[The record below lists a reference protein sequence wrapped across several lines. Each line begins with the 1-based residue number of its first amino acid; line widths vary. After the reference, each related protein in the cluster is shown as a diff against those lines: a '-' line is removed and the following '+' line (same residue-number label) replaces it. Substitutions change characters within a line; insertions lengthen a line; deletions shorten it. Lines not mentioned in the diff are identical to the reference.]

1 MMCRRYL
8 MLIPVF
14 IELSHGQAIPDFFI
28 GKETIMKLK
37 DFLNDDVDL
46 NQNVVKPKI
55 RLITVSDL
63 AGAQQVADYAK
74 KDAVIVKIKAD
85 KRMDILNIRQFLS
98 GASYMSN
105 AKMGNLD
112 ENTVLLAPAGFDFVE
127 IAPKKADLAKTN
139 ETKEDTKKT
148 LLEDVKQKNIDI
160 KP

>member
-1 MMCRRYL
+1 
-8 MLIPVF
+8 
-14 IELSHGQAIPDFFI
+14 
-28 GKETIMKLK
+28 MKLK

-46 NQNVVKPKI
+46 NQNVVKPII

-112 ENTVLLAPAGFDFVE
+112 DSTVLLAPAGFDFVE
-127 IAPKKADLAKTN
+127 IAPKKADAAKTNETNETN
-139 ETKEDTKKT
+139 ETKEDPKKT
-148 LLEDVKQKNIDI
+148 LLEDVKQKSIDI

>member
-1 MMCRRYL
+1 MVRRYL
-8 MLIPVF
+8 TFLL
-14 IELSHGQAIPDFFI
+14 ERKQS
-28 GKETIMKLK
+28 MKLK

-46 NQNVVKPKI
+46 NQNVVKPII

-63 AGAQQVADYAK
+63 AGAQQVADYVK

-112 ENTVLLAPAGFDFVE
+112 DSTVLLAPASFDFVE

-139 ETKEDTKKT
+139 ETKEDTKKN

>member
-1 MMCRRYL
+1 
-8 MLIPVF
+8 
-14 IELSHGQAIPDFFI
+14 
-28 GKETIMKLK
+28 MKLK

-46 NQNVVKPKI
+46 NQNVVKPII

-127 IAPKKADLAKTN
+127 IAPKKADPAKTN
-139 ETKEDTKKT
+139 ETQEDTKKT

>member
-1 MMCRRYL
+1 MVRRYL
-8 MLIPVF
+8 T
-14 IELSHGQAIPDFFI
+14 FFLER
-28 GKETIMKLK
+28 KQSMKLK

-46 NQNVVKPKI
+46 NQNVVKPII

-112 ENTVLLAPAGFDFVE
+112 ENTVLLAPASFDFVE
-127 IAPKKADLAKTN
+127 IAPKKANSTKTN
-139 ETKEDTKKT
+139 TKEDTKKN

>member
-1 MMCRRYL
+1 MVRQSL
-8 MLIPVF
+8 T
-14 IELSHGQAIPDFFI
+14 FFLER
-28 GKETIMKLK
+28 KRSMKLR

-46 NQNVVKPKI
+46 NQNVVKPII

-127 IAPKKADLAKTN
+127 IAPKKADPIKAN

-148 LLEDVKQKNIDI
+148 LLKDVKQKNIDI
-160 KP
+160 KPQIKANKD

>member
-1 MMCRRYL
+1 
-8 MLIPVF
+8 
-14 IELSHGQAIPDFFI
+14 
-28 GKETIMKLK
+28 MKLK

-46 NQNVVKPKI
+46 NQNVVKPII

-112 ENTVLLAPAGFDFVE
+112 ENTVLLAPASFDFVE
-127 IAPKKADLAKTN
+127 IAPKKANSTKTN
-139 ETKEDTKKT
+139 TKEDTKKN

>member
-1 MMCRRYL
+1 
-8 MLIPVF
+8 
-14 IELSHGQAIPDFFI
+14 
-28 GKETIMKLK
+28 MKLK
-37 DFLNDDVDL
+37 DFLNDDVDS
-46 NQNVVKPKI
+46 NQNVVKPII

-127 IAPKKADLAKTN
+127 IAPKKANSTKTN
-139 ETKEDTKKT
+139 TKEDTKKN

>member
-1 MMCRRYL
+1 MVRRYL
-8 MLIPVF
+8 T
-14 IELSHGQAIPDFFI
+14 FFLER
-28 GKETIMKLK
+28 KQSMKLK

-46 NQNVVKPKI
+46 NQNVVKPII

-112 ENTVLLAPAGFDFVE
+112 DSTVLLAPASFDFVE
-127 IAPKKADLAKTN
+127 IAPKKAALAKAN

-148 LLEDVKQKNIDI
+148 LREDVKQKNIDI

>member
-1 MMCRRYL
+1 
-8 MLIPVF
+8 
-14 IELSHGQAIPDFFI
+14 
-28 GKETIMKLK
+28 MKLR

-46 NQNVVKPKI
+46 NQNVVKPII

-127 IAPKKADLAKTN
+127 IAPKKADSTK
-139 ETKEDTKKT
+139 TKEDTKKT

-160 KP
+160 NPQIKANKD

>member
-1 MMCRRYL
+1 
-8 MLIPVF
+8 
-14 IELSHGQAIPDFFI
+14 
-28 GKETIMKLK
+28 MKLK
-37 DFLNDDVDL
+37 DFLNDDVDS
-46 NQNVVKPKI
+46 NQNVVKPII

-112 ENTVLLAPAGFDFVE
+112 DSTVLLAPAGFDFVE
-127 IAPKKADLAKTN
+127 IAPKKADPAKTN
-139 ETKEDTKKT
+139 TKEDTKNT

>member
-1 MMCRRYL
+1 MVRQSL
-8 MLIPVF
+8 T
-14 IELSHGQAIPDFFI
+14 FFLER
-28 GKETIMKLK
+28 KQSMKLR

-46 NQNVVKPKI
+46 NQNVVKPII

-74 KDAVIVKIKAD
+74 QDAVIVKIKAD

-127 IAPKKADLAKTN
+127 IAPKKADAAKTN
-139 ETKEDTKKT
+139 EDTKKT